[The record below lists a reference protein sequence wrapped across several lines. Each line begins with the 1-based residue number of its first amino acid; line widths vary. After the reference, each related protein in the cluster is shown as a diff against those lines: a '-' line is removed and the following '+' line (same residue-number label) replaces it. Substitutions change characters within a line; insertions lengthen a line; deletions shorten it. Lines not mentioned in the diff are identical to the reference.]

1 MTCNVFSRTR
11 TCIPCVHA
19 WRWMDVRLCGRL
31 LTSLYA
37 RVPGFQG
44 RTVAAGG
51 VCRQCARHGSRSW
64 RLRQQQPMSV
74 SAGAAALDV
83 SSLPLTTTST
93 DCYEEQLAAKV
104 AAVRSRFA
112 GVQLPELEVVE
123 SAREHYRMR
132 AEFTVW
138 REKGD
143 LFYVMFDKPEEVRS
157 SKACAAACLRSC
169 VTSPA
174 FTCMRECAL

>member
-1 MTCNVFSRTR
+1 
-11 TCIPCVHA
+11 
-19 WRWMDVRLCGRL
+19 
-31 LTSLYA
+31 
-37 RVPGFQG
+37 
-44 RTVAAGG
+44 
-51 VCRQCARHGSRSW
+51 
-64 RLRQQQPMSV
+64 MSV